1 MDRREQEAMALISKG
16 QTGAAADL
24 LEELVR
30 DSPNDWRARGRL
42 AELYLKTENA
52 PKAEIHLRQVGGQ
65 MMKDGQYKPAIAIYK
80 QLVKLAPKDGEIVG
94 RLGECQHQ
102 TRFLNEAKK
111 CYNDAIALLAAS
123 KPEKAAHYAQKL
135 LELAP
140 DETMVR
146 VRYAE
151 LLEDAGMRTSA
162 TREWTTLATQATAR
176 GRPNDRARFLEKVL
190 QTAPTD
196 FETLVGAAESRIAM
210 GDAKAAFPHL
220 QKAHAQS
227 KDPVRVMELL
237 ARAFE
242 AVGQAAKAR
251 QVWLECAKAAAKAGS
266 VPIQKKALEA
276 ALRIQPEDDATQ
288 DELAS
293 LGGPRIQRDLA
304 LSKQPWA
311 AATSEEEA
319 RALAKAEVE
328 ARYGFPERA
337 LRTLEGVPKSV
348 PIAVALAERR
358 AAEQQFDGAL
368 EALDGISVD
377 DPQARRLL
385 ETQRK
390 QLAKMVTREP
400 EPEPESTDDP
410 MSLEDSGLQPLEDDL
425 ASSEMSPLE
434 EALDHGALEELE
446 PITEVSQ
453 APPAEATGPEADA
466 DRFAAEGRT
475 SEAMALYRK
484 ALQGDPANERVLMKI
499 GELLSGDPRTSP
511 EGRTAVAPEPPK
523 QPAAPKALPPSAP
536 VAKPAPPAAAKPVEA
551 PRPKAAP
558 IPDAAAPARKAADVE
573 MSFDEEPTGSRLED
587 LSDNELR
594 VLQARAWMA
603 VFQYKDAIESV
614 HGVNGLAAIVV
625 RSDAKRFVSQ
635 SSEAC
640 ASLQLAL
647 AEASED
653 DPAYR
658 EALWVLSSL
667 YLAVGK
673 PKTAKRLLLELEE
686 LDPRYRADDVASR
699 LRGIGMLERLK

>member
-1 MDRREQEAMALISKG
+1 MALISKG
-16 QTGAAADL
+16 QTGAAANL

-30 DSPNDWRARGRL
+30 DAPNDWRARGRL
-42 AELYLKTENA
+42 AELYLKTDNA
-52 PKAEIHLRQVGGQ
+52 QKAEVHFRHVGGA

-80 QLVKLAPKDGEIVG
+80 QLVKLAPTDGEIIG

-102 TRFLNEAKK
+102 SRFLNEAKK
-111 CYNDAIALLAAS
+111 CYNDAIALLAQS
-123 KPEKAAHYAQKL
+123 KPERAAHYAQKL

-140 DETMVR
+140 DETSVR

-151 LLEDAGMRTSA
+151 LLEGAGMRTSA
-162 TREWTTLATQATAR
+162 TKEWTTLAAQATAR

-190 QTAPTD
+190 QAAPND

-242 AVGQAAKAR
+242 AVGQAPKAR

-266 VPIQKKALEA
+266 VATQKKALEA
-276 ALRIQPEDDATQ
+276 ALRIQPDDDATQ

-311 AATSEEEA
+311 AATNEEEA
-319 RALAKAEVE
+319 RALTKAEVE
-328 ARYGFPERA
+328 ARYGFPDRA
-337 LRTLEGVPKSV
+337 ISTLESVPKSV
-348 PIAVALAERR
+348 PIAIALAERR

-390 QLAKMVTREP
+390 QLAKMVG

-410 MSLEDSGLQPLEDDL
+410 MSLEESGLE
-425 ASSEMSPLE
+425 PLE
-434 EALDHGALEELE
+434 EDLDASELSPMDETIEHAALEDLE
-446 PITEVSQ
+446 PITEVSH
-453 APPAEATGPEADA
+453 APAKEATGPEADA

-484 ALQGDPANERVLMKI
+484 ALEGDPANERVLMKI
-499 GELLSGDPRTSP
+499 GELLSGDPRRAP
-511 EGRTAVAPEPPK
+511 ETRTALVTEPPG
-523 QPAAPKALPPSAP
+523 QPTPPNAGTAPKALPPSAP
-536 VAKPAPPAAAKPVEA
+536 IAKAIPAAAKPVEA
-551 PRPKAAP
+551 PRPKASP
-558 IPDAAAPARKAADVE
+558 IPDAAPPARQDADVE
-573 MSFDEEPTGSRLED
+573 MSFDEEPSGSQLEE

-603 VFQYKDAIESV
+603 VFQYKDAIDAV

-635 SSEAC
+635 ASEAC

-647 AEASED
+647 AEASEN

-658 EALWVLSSL
+658 EALWVLSSC

-673 PKTAKRLLLELEE
+673 PKPAKRLLLELEE
-686 LDPRYRADDVASR
+686 LDPRYRADDVANR
-699 LRGIGMLERLK
+699 LRGLGMLERLK

>member
-1 MDRREQEAMALISKG
+1 MALVSKG
-16 QTGAAADL
+16 QTGAAAQL
-24 LEELVR
+24 LEELLR

-52 PKAEIHLRQVGGQ
+52 QKAEVHLRQIGGH

-80 QLVKLAPKDGEIVG
+80 QLVKLSPDDGEIVG

-102 TRFLNEAKK
+102 SRFLNEAKK
-111 CYNDAIALLAAS
+111 CYSDAIALLAPS
-123 KPEKAAHYAQKL
+123 KPERAAHYAQKL

-140 DETMVR
+140 DETSVR

-151 LLEDAGMRTSA
+151 LLEGAGMRTSA
-162 TREWTTLATQATAR
+162 AKEWTTLAGEATTR
-176 GRPNDRARFLEKVL
+176 GRPNDRARFLEKLL
-190 QTAPTD
+190 QITPND
-196 FETLVGAAESRIAM
+196 FDTLVGAAESRIAM

-242 AVGQAAKAR
+242 AVGQGAKAR
-251 QVWLECAKAAAKAGS
+251 QVWLECAKAAAKSGS
-266 VPIQKKALEA
+266 VAIQKKALEA
-276 ALRIQPEDDATQ
+276 ALRIQPDDEATQ

-304 LSKQPWA
+304 LAKQPWA
-311 AATSEEEA
+311 AATTEDEA
-319 RALAKAEVE
+319 KALTKAEVE

-337 LRTLEGVPKSV
+337 IRTLEAVPKSV

-358 AAEQQFDGAL
+358 AAEQQYDDAL
-368 EALDGISVD
+368 EALDGVVVD
-377 DPQARRLL
+377 DPQGRRLL

-390 QLAKMVTREP
+390 QLAKAVASEP
-400 EPEPESTDDP
+400 DAETTDDP
-410 MSLEDSGLQPLEDDL
+410 MSLEEGGLQPIEEELESTD
-425 ASSEMSPLE
+425 MSPMDDPE
-434 EALDHGALEELE
+434 TLEELE
-446 PITEVSQ
+446 PIQDLPEPTTTPGVVY
-453 APPAEATGPEADA
+453 GPEAEA
-466 DRFAAEGRT
+466 DRLAAEGRT
-475 SEAMALYRK
+475 SEAMGLYRK
-484 ALQGDPANERVLMKI
+484 ALEGDPANERVLMKI
-499 GELLSGDPRTSP
+499 GELLSGDARTPPGS
-511 EGRTAVAPEPPK
+511 RTAVVPEPPK
-523 QPAAPKALPPSAP
+523 ALPSKLEPPKPPAPTPEPKAPPPSAP
-536 VAKPAPPAAAKPVEA
+536 KVEA
-551 PRPKAAP
+551 PKAMAPKAPKA
-558 IPDAAAPARKAADVE
+558 DAGDVE
-573 MSFDEEPTGSRLED
+573 MPFGEEPAASRLED
-587 LSDNELR
+587 LDDDELR

-603 VFQYKDAIESV
+603 VFQYKDAIDAV
-614 HGVNGLAAIVV
+614 HGVPGLAAIVV

-635 SSEAC
+635 SGEAC

-647 AEASED
+647 AEAAED

-686 LDPRYRADDVASR
+686 LDPRYRAQDVANR